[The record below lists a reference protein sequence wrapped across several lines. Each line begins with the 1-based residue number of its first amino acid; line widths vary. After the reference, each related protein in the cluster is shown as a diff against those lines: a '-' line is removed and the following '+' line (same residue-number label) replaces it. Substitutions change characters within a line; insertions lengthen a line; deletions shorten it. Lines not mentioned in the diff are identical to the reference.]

1 MRYGGLSDLVAVLHL
16 SQHSLQL
23 HLPPRLCSLL
33 PASGIMSNQNDGS
46 RRADDDVCHRAHVME
61 MFMTAVPSMD
71 AVNKNDNLGGDEY
84 DVRGG

>member
-1 MRYGGLSDLVAVLHL
+1 
-16 SQHSLQL
+16 
-23 HLPPRLCSLL
+23 
-33 PASGIMSNQNDGS
+33 MSNQNDGS